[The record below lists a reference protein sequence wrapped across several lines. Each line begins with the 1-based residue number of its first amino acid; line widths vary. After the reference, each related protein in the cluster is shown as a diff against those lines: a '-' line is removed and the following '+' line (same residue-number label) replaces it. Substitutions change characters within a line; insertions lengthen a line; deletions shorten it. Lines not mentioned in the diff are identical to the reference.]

1 MMVIRVCRDYKDG
14 LRYQSR
20 TFWGRPGHLVHD
32 DEIQLGRVVFHVRKT
47 LSEIHDPHAP
57 ALTDEA
63 ATVLP
68 VGTPVHEV
76 TGYPTDRRLAAK
88 WNDRLHVYDAAEK
101 QS

>member
-1 MMVIRVCRDYKDG
+1 MTIRVARDYKDA

-20 TFWGRPGHLVHD
+20 RFWGRPRHLVQD
-32 DEIQLGRVVFHVRKT
+32 DDIQLGRVVFHVRKT
-47 LSEIHDPHAP
+47 LSEIHDPKAP

-68 VGTPVHEV
+68 VGTPVYEV
-76 TGYPTDRRLAAK
+76 IGYPADRCLAAK
-88 WNDRLHVYDAAEK
+88 WNDRLHVYDADEK